1 MSAFS
6 IQGHVFTDSGRL
18 LSNWS
23 DQAIPA
29 AAPWEQEYLR
39 FLSQWGAGQEE
50 WVFQSS
56 GTTGARS
63 SVRFTRSQIE
73 ASAHLTARVFDLSRG
88 AKALLCLPGQY
99 IAGKMMLARAVVNG
113 WDLHWEE
120 PSSLPFG
127 GQLPKADI
135 LSVTPMQLANL
146 LQFSSR
152 SLDPLRIV
160 LVGGAPVS
168 PALREAC
175 RGLSSR
181 IVETYGMMETLSH
194 AALRELS
201 GSRASDW
208 FYPIPP
214 ITVAADSRGCL
225 VIHAKHLGNVQVIT
239 NDVADWNGQ
248 GGFRIV
254 GRADF
259 LINSGGVKVFP
270 ERVEEKIGHLLSAPF
285 YITWKSDEGLGQKV
299 VLCVEGEELSDAR
312 KQDLL
317 SRIAECLSA
326 HERPREV
333 YCLREFSRTLS
344 GKIIRK
350 PAN

>member
-1 MSAFS
+1 MSTFS
-6 IQGHVFTDSGRL
+6 IQGHTFTDSGQSL
-18 LSNWS
+18 GTWS
-23 DQAIPA
+23 DEAIPA
-29 AAPWEQEYLR
+29 AAPWEREYLR

-56 GTTGARS
+56 GTTGSPS
-63 SVRFTRSQIE
+63 SVRFSRSQIE
-73 ASAHLTARVFDLSRG
+73 ASAHLTARVFDLSHG

-99 IAGKMMLARAVVNG
+99 IAGKMMLARTVVNG
-113 WDLHWEE
+113 WDLIWEE

-127 GQLPKADI
+127 GVLPQSDI

-146 LQFSSR
+146 LQFSAH
-152 SLDPLRIV
+152 SLDPVRIV

-175 RGLSSR
+175 STLSTR
-181 IVETYGMMETLSH
+181 VVETYGMMETLSH
-194 AALRELS
+194 VALRELS

-214 ITVAADSRGCL
+214 VIVEADARGCV
-225 VIHAKHLGNVQVIT
+225 VIHAKHLGNVQIIT
-239 NDVADWNGQ
+239 NDAADWNNQ
-248 GGFRIV
+248 GGFRIA
-254 GRADF
+254 GRVDF

-270 ERVEEKIGHLLSAPF
+270 ERVEEKIGHLMNAPF
-285 YITWKSDEGLGQKV
+285 FISWTPDELLGQKV
-299 VLCVEGEELSDAR
+299 VLCLEGEELSGAQ
-312 KQDLL
+312 KEDLL
-317 SRIAECLSA
+317 SRIAERVSA

-333 YCLREFSRTLS
+333 VCLREFSRTVS

-350 PAN
+350 PVN